1 MTLRPAPRGLR
12 TALRLPRGTTVPT
25 VPRPAGTAGPQGPAG
40 PRPRPPRPRRPR
52 RGAARR
58 PRFAIAVT
66 AVFFALLYLPVAV
79 VVLFSFNAQ
88 KSLTVFDGVSLRW
101 YSAFLHDD
109 VLLDSL
115 GMSLRVSLVAMAG
128 SLVLGVALALGL
140 VRNRSRL
147 GSFAGLVMLVPL
159 ITPEIV
165 TGVAAML
172 LFKGLGIT
180 LSTGTVMLAEI
191 TFSISYV
198 TVILRSRIA
207 ALNPEVEEAAMD
219 LGATRRQAL
228 CLVTLPALLPSILAS
243 GVLIF
248 ALVFDDFVLA
258 YFTTGVDPQPLSV
271 RIYSAIRFGVQPT
284 INAVGTLM
292 LVGSIGLIV
301 LALAIPRLFGR
312 RGGLDLLSGK

>member
-1 MTLRPAPRGLR
+1 MSSESTAVPTAPTAAARPAPKG
-12 TALRLPRGTTVPT
+12 ATV
-25 VPRPAGTAGPQGPAG
+25 
-40 PRPRPPRPRRPR
+40 RRSR
-52 RGAARR
+52 RRRAERR

-66 AVFFALLYLPVAV
+66 VCFFALLYLPIGVVA
-79 VVLFSFNAQ
+79 LFSFNAQ
-88 KSLTVFDGVSLRW
+88 KSLTVFKGFSLRW
-101 YSAFLHDD
+101 YQAFAHDD
-109 VLLDSL
+109 LLLGSL
-115 GMSLRVSLVAMAG
+115 GTSLRISLVATVG
-128 SLVLGVALALGL
+128 SIVLGVTLALGL
-140 VRNRSRL
+140 VRSRNRL
-147 GSFAGLVMLVPL
+147 GSLAGLIMLVPL

-172 LFKGLGIT
+172 LFKGVAVP
-180 LSTGTVMLAEI
+180 LSTTTVMLSEI

-198 TVILRSRIA
+198 TVIMRSRIA

-219 LGATRRQAL
+219 LGATRWQAVR
-228 CLVTLPALLPSILAS
+228 LVTLPALLPGILACA
-243 GVLIF
+243 VLVF

-292 LVGSIGLIV
+292 LAGSVALIA

>member
-1 MTLRPAPRGLR
+1 MTLRPVPARR
-12 TALRLPRGTTVPT
+12 ARRGTD
-25 VPRPAGTAGPQGPAG
+25 
-40 PRPRPPRPRRPR
+40 
-52 RGAARR
+52 RR
-58 PRFAIAVT
+58 PRFAIGVT
-66 AVFFALLYLPVAV
+66 AVFFALLYLPIGV
-79 VVLFSFNAQ
+79 VVLFSFNSQ
-88 KSLTVFDGVSLRW
+88 KSLTVFKDFSLRW
-101 YSAFLHDD
+101 YSAFFRDQL
-109 VLLDSL
+109 LLDSL
-115 GMSLRVSLVAMAG
+115 GMSLRVSLVATAG

-140 VRNRSRL
+140 VRCRNRL
-147 GSFAGLVMLVPL
+147 GSLAGLIMLVPL

-172 LFKGLGIT
+172 LFKGMNVP

-219 LGATRRQAL
+219 LGATRWQSLR
-228 CLVTLPALLPSILAS
+228 LVTLPALLPSILACA
-243 GVLIF
+243 VLIF

-292 LVGSIGLIV
+292 LFGSIALIA
-301 LALAIPRLFGR
+301 LALFIPRLFGR
-312 RGGLDLLSGK
+312 RGGIDLLSGK

>member
-1 MTLRPAPRGLR
+1 MTPRQISGPA
-12 TALRLPRGTTVPT
+12 VPQPLHDT
-25 VPRPAGTAGPQGPAG
+25 SPPPGSRPAGEPGS
-40 PRPRPPRPRRPR
+40 PRPTRRRGFPRRPR
-52 RGAARR
+52 RGVERR
-58 PRFAIAVT
+58 SRFAISVT
-66 AVFFALLYLPVAV
+66 AVFFALLYLPVIV

-88 KSLTVFDGVSLRW
+88 KSLTVFDGLSLRW
-101 YSAFLHDD
+101 YRAFLRDD

-140 VRNRSRL
+140 VRGRSRL

-172 LFKGLGIT
+172 LFKGTGIT

-228 CLVTLPALLPSILAS
+228 RLVTLPALLPSILACA
-243 GVLIF
+243 VLIF

-292 LVGSIGLIV
+292 LVGSVALIV

>member
-1 MTLRPAPRGLR
+1 MTLRPAAQAGLRPPAAPAEQRGLP
-12 TALRLPRGTTVPT
+12 AADGTRA
-25 VPRPAGTAGPQGPAG
+25 RPA
-40 PRPRPPRPRRPR
+40 RRPGRRR
-52 RGAARR
+52 RGADRR

-66 AVFFALLYLPVAV
+66 AVFFALLYLPVGV
-79 VVLFSFNAQ
+79 VVLFSFNSQ
-88 KSLTVFDGVSLRW
+88 KSLTVFEDVSLRW
-101 YSAFLHDD
+101 YSAFLRDD
-109 VLLDSL
+109 VLIDSL

-140 VRNRSRL
+140 VRGRSRL

-165 TGVAAML
+165 TGVAAMM

-180 LSTGTVMLAEI
+180 LSTTTVMLAEI

-228 CLVTLPALLPSILAS
+228 FLVTLPALLPSILAS

-284 INAVGTLM
+284 INAVGTLV

>member
-1 MTLRPAPRGLR
+1 MNPRPVPR
-12 TALRLPRGTTVPT
+12 TALRTPRGNTV
-25 VPRPAGTAGPQGPAG
+25 RTAPPSPDATEK
-40 PRPRPPRPRRPR
+40 RPPRRQ
-52 RGAARR
+52 RGADRR

-66 AVFFALLYLPVAV
+66 AAFFALLYLPVGV
-79 VVLFSFNAQ
+79 VVLFSFNSQ
-88 KSLTVFDGVSLRW
+88 KSLTVFDDVSLRW
-101 YSAFLHDD
+101 YSAFLRDD
-109 VLLDSL
+109 VLIDSL
-115 GMSLRVSLVAMAG
+115 GMSLRVSLVAMAA

-140 VRNRSRL
+140 VRGRGRL

-165 TGVAAML
+165 TGVAAMM

-180 LSTGTVMLAEI
+180 LSTTTVMLAEI

-228 CLVTLPALLPSILAS
+228 RLVTLSALLPGILAS

-284 INAVGTLM
+284 INAVGTLL
-292 LVGSIGLIV
+292 LVGSIALIA
-301 LALAIPRLFGR
+301 LALSIPRLFGR
-312 RGGLDLLSGK
+312 RGGLDLLPGK